1 MDESLVCFR
10 FVKDEP
16 QCRPVPIKAT
26 SISASPLTFHNS
38 VCWLFFLMTL
48 IFANIFNQI
57 RKFLYILTSCTSLCW
72 HRRWLRKKC
81 DTIFLIPNTFFLL
94 KNFLSSFL
102 LSCWVPSVFFVKVE
116 KILSLTLLNLLR
128 LWRPHKPLWLFLL
141 VSSERLRSH
150 VITLL
155 HASNQLENSNESI
168 WCSPKSLISLN
179 PWTSIMRWTK
189 ADAYDSK

>member
-1 MDESLVCFR
+1 MKRWNKKFFSFELDESLVCFR
-10 FVKDEP
+10 FANDEP

-81 DTIFLIPNTFFLL
+81 DTIFLIPNTFSCWRIFFHPSFWVVEFLSFSLL
-94 KNFLSSFL
+94 KLEKFFHSP
-102 LSCWVPSVFFVKVE
+102 CW
-116 KILSLTLLNLLR
+116 TCCDYDAHTNLYD
-128 LWRPHKPLWLFLL
+128 
-141 VSSERLRSH
+141 
-150 VITLL
+150 
-155 HASNQLENSNESI
+155 
-168 WCSPKSLISLN
+168 CIS
-179 PWTSIMRWTK
+179 
-189 ADAYDSK
+189 